1 MIALNNSLIRLHISN
16 IPLFSRHTT
25 KRTIPNTQLQLATIG
40 RNQLD
45 KAELR
50 KTANTTK
57 RMMMRRMTYVSEL
70 LSGAIKIQ

>member
-1 MIALNNSLIRLHISN
+1 MIALNNSLTGLHISN
-16 IPLFSRHTT
+16 IPPLSRRTT

-50 KTANTTK
+50 KTVNTTK
-57 RMMMRRMTYVSEL
+57 RLMMRRMTYVSEL
-70 LSGAIKIQ
+70 LSGEIKIR